1 MRTEMDLK
9 SWYRLVWLAL
19 PAAIYV
25 LAGNAGIAAGG
36 EQIGRPLPSGTQ
48 TPPPSAQTTASAPPE
63 WQSATVGLSGN
74 RIAEILSKASLNQ
87 KTITTRGR
95 KEVSLYRKAAP
106 SVVLVI
112 TSDDGL
118 GSGSYIGSNL
128 IITNWH
134 VVKDFAEVG
143 VFFKPS
149 QGGTKAGIVR
159 AKVMKV
165 DPIRDLAL
173 LKVAVAPK
181 SAAPLKLGSNVAIQV
196 GADVHAIG
204 HPTGETWTYTRGI
217 VSQIRPDYEWQGE
230 SPPRHRATIIQ
241 TQTPI
246 NPGNSGGPLLDD
258 SGQIIG
264 MNSFIKSG
272 TQGLAYAVSVDDIS
286 AFLKSPSRQTPSQKN
301 FTDRLCKQKKLYEGR
316 DQENTGALIQFD
328 TNCDAKADASLFIPD
343 DESKPRQALLD
354 SNFDGKIDI
363 IVEDQSRDGKWD
375 ISFHD
380 VDFDGLADLVGSH
393 PDGKLAASR
402 YEKYAG

>member
-1 MRTEMDLK
+1 V
-9 SWYRLVWLAL
+9 S
-19 PAAIYV
+19 
-25 LAGNAGIAAGG
+25 
-36 EQIGRPLPSGTQ
+36 
-48 TPPPSAQTTASAPPE
+48 PE

-95 KEVSLYRKAAP
+95 KEVTLYRKAAP

-134 VVKDFAEVG
+134 VVKDFAEVN

-149 QGGTKAGIVR
+149 QDGSKAGVVR
-159 AKVMKV
+159 AAVLKV
-165 DPIRDLAL
+165 DPVRDLAL
-173 LKVAVAPK
+173 LKVAVVPEFV
-181 SAAPLKLGSNVAIQV
+181 SPLKLGSNAAIQV

-204 HPTGETWTYTRGI
+204 HPTGETWTYTKGI
-217 VSQIRPDYEWQGE
+217 VSQIRENYEWQAEG
-230 SPPRHRATIIQ
+230 PPLHRATVVQ

-246 NPGNSGGPLLDD
+246 NPGNSGGPLLGD

-264 MNSFIKSG
+264 MNSFIKPG
-272 TQGLAYAVSVDDIS
+272 AQGLAYAVSVDDIS
-286 AFLKSPSRQTPSQKN
+286 AFLKSPSQQIPSPKV
-301 FTDRLCKQKKLYEGR
+301 TDRLCEQKKLYEGR
-316 DQENTGALIQFD
+316 DQENTGVLIRFD
-328 TNCDAKADASLFIPD
+328 TNCDAKSDATLFIPD
-343 DESKPRQALLD
+343 DKSKPAEALLD
-354 SNFDGKIDI
+354 SNFDGKTDI
-363 IVEDQSRDGKWD
+363 MVEDRDRDGQWD

>member
-1 MRTEMDLK
+1 MYAEIDLK
-9 SWYRLVWLAL
+9 SRYRLVWCTLS
-19 PAAIYV
+19 AAIYV
-25 LAGNAGIAAGG
+25 MAGSASIAADV
-36 EQIGRPLPSGTQ
+36 EQIGRPLPTGTQ
-48 TPPPSAQTTASAPPE
+48 PLLPSDHATIPVSPE

-95 KEVSLYRKAAP
+95 KEVTLYKKAAP

-149 QGGTKAGIVR
+149 QGGTKSGIVR

-173 LKVAVAPK
+173 LKVAVVPK
-181 SAAPLKLGSNVAIQV
+181 SASPLKLGSNVAIQV

-230 SPPRHRATIIQ
+230 TPPQHRATIIQ

-264 MNSFIKSG
+264 MNSFIKLG
-272 TQGLAYAVSVDDIS
+272 TQGLAYAVSADDIN
-286 AFLKSPSRQTPSQKN
+286 AFLKSPSRQTPSQKDS
-301 FTDRLCKQKKLYEGR
+301 TDRLCEQKKLYEGR
-316 DQENTGALIQFD
+316 DQDNPGVLIQFD
-328 TNCDAKADASLFIPD
+328 TNCDAKADVSLFIPD
-343 DESKPRQALLD
+343 DKSKPADALLD
-354 SNFDGKIDI
+354 SNFDGKTDI
-363 IVEDQSRDGKWD
+363 VVQDRNRDGKWD

-380 VDFDGLADLVGSH
+380 VDFNGQIDLVGSH